1 MPSLRR
7 SIDQLLS
14 SAGARSQSPKQA
26 RFDQSGVIP
35 SLSGKSLHGQV
46 PPRFRILARLGD
58 GGMGVVYR
66 AYDSELAADVA
77 LKTLSGLSPNDLY
90 HLKQEFRALAD
101 IRHPNLIDFYEL
113 FADEHVCFFT
123 MELIAGLQLPA
134 YLRAR
139 TASGEIDEGV
149 FRDMA
154 RQLALAVTA
163 VHARM
168 KLHRDIKPSNVM
180 VTNAG
185 RLVLLDFGLA
195 IGLSSDG
202 TKTERGGFAGT
213 MGYMAPEQVRGD
225 EMTTAVDWYG
235 VGATLF
241 ESASGRLPFDHP
253 LKGLSREQ
261 QAPHV
266 RHFVPTFPEDIDQLI
281 ADLLHSDAGRRP
293 TGIEVLQRLG
303 VESDG
308 VAPSTP
314 APHSTPSTTF
324 EGRQGELETLG
335 AALED
340 VRRGTTSVVHVHGP
354 SGIGK
359 SELARRFVERAVHAG
374 AGVLRGRCHPQETVA
389 FNALDG
395 AIDDLSRLLSLR
407 TWADVPMPDAQQAE
421 ALIRIF
427 PVLGRVESIAERAWG
442 AGEGG
447 GAEAFR
453 QATRALKELLAEAGR
468 RQPLVIW
475 IDDAQW
481 GDEGSGTLLRELL
494 AEPNAPTLLLLLTY
508 RSEDREVSPALRAL
522 ADIEGLASI
531 DVPLAPLSEDETL
544 ALIERLL
551 LGRGADSAEHRAHL
565 ARETHG
571 LPFFIQELARYLAAP
586 ADDDRSVPSH
596 VRLGDLI
603 RARVERL
610 DEAARRVLEV
620 VSVAGGPLEQR
631 VLVTVAGPGAKPR
644 RTLAMLERECLVRT
658 LAIEADRRSE
668 VYHHRI
674 RDEVLDGLTD
684 ARRRSYHRAIADAM
698 LTTDLPRL
706 ARVVEHYDAAGDEAA
721 VRRYV
726 VVAAND
732 AAGALAF
739 DLAARL
745 YRRAIAVGGTELDD
759 VELHARLGEAL
770 ANAGRSRPAGEA
782 FSSAASTAERNA
794 GSGYRSAY
802 LRRLAAAQ
810 FLKGGHRDEAEAAL
824 RTVLSPLRLELPRS
838 RREAMRKTLVSRVRL
853 LVRGLDFDRR
863 ARGEVPAQTLDR
875 LDILH
880 VLAVTVAW
888 VDHTKAA
895 WLGTRFLLEAL
906 DAGDASRVARA
917 LSTEVALWAPLAG
930 AISQRQ
936 VDRMLTLLA
945 ELGSDSGVELSAADR
960 AGYYLCRGIVASCRG
975 RFAAACA
982 DLTRARDMASAV
994 PYGIAFELSNCE
1006 IFRLPVL
1013 AVLGRL
1019 RELRVDLE
1027 AALRTADDRGDDFL
1041 VSMCGAGEPSLAW
1054 LASDQPDEAARW
1066 ADRALRLTAPGY
1078 SSDSYS
1084 TQHYLHLFTSVSV
1097 ELYRERGLE
1106 ACERMETAWPQLE
1119 ANYFLTL
1126 RWVREQLL
1134 FLRARAAI
1142 AAALAIR
1149 HGERSPRAAI
1159 GAEKWLSL
1167 ALEQAT
1173 KIERHR
1179 LPFAPPMTDLVRA
1192 GVAGVRRQRAKAR
1205 AHLERAA
1212 AGFGA
1217 QEMHLYEHIARYCLE
1232 NPAATPP
1239 SSSPSSGSPEGSTSS
1254 SPAGPLEGQAWLLA
1268 QGVRRPEALAH
1279 LLSPG
1284 CLPED

>member
-1 MPSLRR
+1 
-7 SIDQLLS
+7 
-14 SAGARSQSPKQA
+14 
-26 RFDQSGVIP
+26 
-35 SLSGKSLHGQV
+35 
-46 PPRFRILARLGD
+46 
-58 GGMGVVYR
+58 MGVVYR

-77 LKTLSGLSPNDLY
+77 LKTLSGVSPNDLY

-123 MELIAGLQLPA
+123 MELIAGLQLPG

-139 TASGEIDEGV
+139 TSSGKMDESV

-195 IGLSSDG
+195 IALSSDG
-202 TKTERGGFAGT
+202 AKTEHGGFAGT
-213 MGYMAPEQVRGD
+213 MGYMAPEQVRGE

-235 VGATLF
+235 VGVTLF
-241 ESASGRLPFDHP
+241 EAASGRLPFDHP
-253 LKGLSREQ
+253 LKGLARDRG
-261 QAPHV
+261 APHV
-266 RHFVPTFPEDIDQLI
+266 RHFVPGFPEDIDDLI
-281 ADLLHSDAGRRP
+281 ADLLQVDASLRP
-293 TGIEVLQRLG
+293 NGSEVLRRLG
-303 VESDG
+303 VDSDG
-308 VAPSTP
+308 PAPSSTR
-314 APHSTPSTTF
+314 APRATTLTTF

-335 AALED
+335 GALEE
-340 VRRGTTSVVHVHGP
+340 VRQGTTSVIHVHGP

-359 SELARRFVERAVHAG
+359 SELARRFVDRAAEAG
-374 AGVLRGRCHPQETVA
+374 AAVLRGRCHPQETVA

-395 AIDDLSRLLSLR
+395 AIDDLSRLLGLR
-407 TWADVPMPDAQQAE
+407 TWADMPMPDAQQAE
-421 ALIRIF
+421 ALVRIF

-442 AGEGG
+442 ADEGA

-453 QATRALKELLAEAGR
+453 QATRALKELLAEVGR

-481 GDEGSGTLLRELL
+481 GDEGSGTLVGELL
-494 AEPNAPTLLLLLTY
+494 AEPNAPTLLLLVTY
-508 RSEDREVSPALRAL
+508 RSEDREVSPTLRAL
-522 ADIEGLASI
+522 ADVAGLASI
-531 DVPLAPLSEDETL
+531 DVPLAPLSEHETL

-551 LGRGADSAEHRAHL
+551 RDRGADSAEQRAHL

-571 LPFFIQELARYLAAP
+571 LPFFIQELARYLATP
-586 ADDDRSVPSH
+586 VDDDRAVPSH

-631 VLVTVAGPGAKPR
+631 VLFAVAGPGTKPR
-644 RTLAMLERECLVRT
+644 RTVAVLERECLVRT

-684 ARRRSYHRAIADAM
+684 ARRRSYHRAIGDAM
-698 LTTDLPRL
+698 LTTDQPKL
-706 ARVVEHYDAAGDEAA
+706 ARVVEHYDAAGDMDA

-732 AAGALAF
+732 AATALAF

-782 FSSAASTAERNA
+782 FGAAAAIAERNT
-794 GSGYRSAY
+794 GSGYRTAY

-824 RTVLSPLRLELPRS
+824 RTVLSALRLELPRS
-838 RREAMRKTLVSRVRL
+838 RREAMRKTVVSRVRL
-853 LVRGLDFDRR
+853 LLRGLAFERR
-863 ARGEVPAQTLDR
+863 APDVPAPALDR

-880 VLAVTVAW
+880 ILAVTVAW

-930 AISQRQ
+930 AVSQRQ
-936 VDRMLTLLA
+936 VDRMLALLA
-945 ELGSDSGVELSAADR
+945 QLGSDSRVELTVADR

-975 RFAAACA
+975 RFAEACA

-994 PYGIAFELSNCE
+994 PYGIAFELANCE

-1013 AVLGRL
+1013 AALGRL

-1054 LASDQPDEAARW
+1054 LAADQPDEATRW
-1066 ADRALRLTAPGY
+1066 AGRALRLAAPGY

-1097 ELYRERGLE
+1097 DLYRGRGLP
-1106 ACERMETAWPQLE
+1106 ACERMETAWPQLK

-1142 AAALAIR
+1142 AAALAVER
-1149 HGERSPRAAI
+1149 GERSPRVGL
-1159 GAEKWLSL
+1159 GAERWLLL
-1167 ALEQAT
+1167 ALEQAK

-1179 LPFAPPMTDLVRA
+1179 LPFAPPMADLIRA
-1192 GVAGVRRQRAKAR
+1192 GVAGVRRQQAKAR
-1205 AHLERAA
+1205 SHLERAA
-1212 AGFGA
+1212 TAFGA

-1232 NPAATPP
+1232 DPATPP
-1239 SSSPSSGSPEGSTSS
+1239 SSAPSSARSADGSTPSSREGSPQGC
-1254 SPAGPLEGQAWLLA
+1254 AWLLA
-1268 QGVRRPEALAH
+1268 QGVKRPAALAH
-1279 LLSPG
+1279 LLAPG
-1284 CLPED
+1284 CLPQE

>member
-1 MPSLRR
+1 
-7 SIDQLLS
+7 
-14 SAGARSQSPKQA
+14 
-26 RFDQSGVIP
+26 
-35 SLSGKSLHGQV
+35 
-46 PPRFRILARLGD
+46 
-58 GGMGVVYR
+58 MGVVYR

-77 LKTLSGLSPNDLY
+77 LKTLNGVSANDLY

-113 FADEHVCFFT
+113 FADERVCFFT
-123 MELIAGLQLPA
+123 MELIAGLHLPA

-139 TASGEIDEGV
+139 TQSGRMDDRV

-154 RQLALAVTA
+154 RQLVLAVTA

-195 IGLSSDG
+195 IALSDG
-202 TKTERGGFAGT
+202 APTEHGGFAGT
-213 MGYMAPEQVRGD
+213 MGYMAPEQVRGE

-235 VGATLF
+235 VGVTLF
-241 ESASGRLPFDHP
+241 EAASGRLPFDHP
-253 LKGLSREQ
+253 LKGLTRDRG
-261 QAPHV
+261 APHV
-266 RHFVPTFPEDIDQLI
+266 RHFVPAFPEDVDELI
-281 ADLLHSDAGRRP
+281 ADLLHPDAARRP
-293 TGIEVLQRLG
+293 TGTEVLRRLG
-303 VESDG
+303 VDPEGS
-308 VAPSTP
+308 APSAP
-314 APHSTPSTTF
+314 ASGSATSTTF
-324 EGRQGELETLG
+324 EGRQVELDALG
-335 AALED
+335 AALD
-340 VRRGTTSVVHVHGP
+340 QVRGGTTSVAQVHGP

-359 SELARRFVERAVHAG
+359 SELARRFVERASLAG
-374 AGVLRGRCHPQETVA
+374 AAVLRGRCHPQETVA

-407 TWADVPMPDAQQAE
+407 TWADMPLPDAQQAE

-427 PVLGRVESIAERAWG
+427 PVLGRVEVISERAWG
-442 AGEGG
+442 AEEGG

-453 QATRALKELLAEAGR
+453 QATRALKELLVAVGR

-481 GDEGSGTLLRELL
+481 GDEGSGTLVRDLL

-508 RSEDREVSPALRAL
+508 RSEDREVSPTLRAL
-522 ADIEGLASI
+522 ADVTPLASL

-544 ALIERLL
+544 ALIERLVRE
-551 LGRGADSAEHRAHL
+551 GGADSPEQRAHL

-571 LPFFIQELARYLAAP
+571 LPFFIQELARYLATP
-586 ADDDRSVPSH
+586 PDDDRAIPSH

-610 DEAARRVLEV
+610 DEAARRILEV

-631 VLVTVAGPGAKPR
+631 VLLIVAGPGALQR
-644 RTLAMLERECLVRT
+644 RPLAVLERECLVRT
-658 LAIEADRRSE
+658 LAIEADRRTE

-674 RDEVLDGLTD
+674 RDEVLGGLTD
-684 ARRRSYHRAIADAM
+684 AGRRSYHRAIADAM
-698 LTTDLPRL
+698 LTADRPKL
-706 ARVVEHYDAAGDEAA
+706 ARVVEHYDAAGDAEA

-732 AAGALAF
+732 AASALAF

-770 ANAGRSRPAGEA
+770 ASAGRSRLAGEA
-782 FSSAASTAERNA
+782 FGGAAAIAENNA
-794 GSGYRSAY
+794 GSGYRTAY
-802 LRRLAAAQ
+802 LQRLAAQQ

-838 RREAMRKTLVSRVRL
+838 RREALRKTLVSRVRL
-853 LVRGLDFDRR
+853 LVRGLAFERSS
-863 ARGEVPAQTLDR
+863 RGEVPAQTLDR

-880 VLAVTVAW
+880 VLAVTMAW

-906 DAGDASRVARA
+906 EAGDPSRVARA

-930 AISQRQ
+930 VVPQRQ
-936 VDRMLTLLA
+936 VDRMIALLA
-945 ELGSDSGVELSAADR
+945 ELGSEPGVELNAADR
-960 AGYYLCRGIVASCRG
+960 AGYHLCRGIVASCRG
-975 RFAAACA
+975 HFAEACA

-1027 AALRTADDRGDDFL
+1027 AALRTADDRGDEFL

-1054 LASDQPDEAARW
+1054 LAADQPDEATRW
-1066 ADRALRLTAPGY
+1066 ADRALRLAAPGY

-1097 ELYRERGLE
+1097 DLYRGRGIE
-1106 ACERMETAWPQLE
+1106 ACERIEKAWPQLE

-1126 RWVREQLL
+1126 TWVREQLR

-1149 HGERSPRAAI
+1149 GGERSHTPGF
-1159 GAEKWLSL
+1159 GADRWLSL
-1167 ALEQAT
+1167 ALEQAS

-1179 LPFAPPMTDLVRA
+1179 LPFGPPMADLVRA
-1192 GVAGVRRQRAKAR
+1192 GVAGVRGPRARVR

-1212 AGFGA
+1212 SGFGS
-1217 QEMHLYEHIARYCLE
+1217 QEMLLFEHVALYCLE
-1232 NPAATPP
+1232 SLAASPP
-1239 SSSPSSGSPEGSTSS
+1239 SSPSSSS
-1254 SPAGPLEGQAWLLA
+1254 RSPADGAPPSREVPSQGRAWLLA
-1268 QGVRRPEALAH
+1268 QGVTRPAALAH
-1279 LLSPG
+1279 LLAPG
-1284 CLPED
+1284 CLPPD